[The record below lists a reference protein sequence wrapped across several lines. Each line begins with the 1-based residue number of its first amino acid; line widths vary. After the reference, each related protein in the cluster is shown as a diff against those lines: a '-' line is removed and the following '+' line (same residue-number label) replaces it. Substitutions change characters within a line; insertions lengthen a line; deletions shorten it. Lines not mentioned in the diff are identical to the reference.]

1 MAQKKEKVL
10 EFKEKKVKLL
20 GEIAFKSTEM
30 SFKIPKGF
38 VEEQIQELIND
49 MHTGMIAKEIGI
61 TEDGKHI
68 ILEVR

>member
-20 GEIAFKSTEM
+20 GEIVFKSTEM
-30 SFKIPKGF
+30 FFKIPKGF
-38 VEEQIQELIND
+38 AEEQIQELINN
-49 MHTGMIAKEIGI
+49 MHTGLLAKEIDI

-68 ILEVR
+68 ILGVR